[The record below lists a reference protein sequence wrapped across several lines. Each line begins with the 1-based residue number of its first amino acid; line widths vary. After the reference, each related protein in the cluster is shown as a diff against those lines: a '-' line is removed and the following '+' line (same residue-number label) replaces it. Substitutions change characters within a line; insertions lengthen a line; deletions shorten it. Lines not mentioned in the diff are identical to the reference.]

1 MKHQTHQKKHVLE
14 ISKTKEDPLLELNVH
29 KLVFMLA
36 RAITMAIA
44 IAILMTTGTRGN
56 GTRPD

>member
-1 MKHQTHQKKHVLE
+1 MKKKHVLE
-14 ISKTKEDPLLELNVH
+14 ISKTREDPLLELNVH
-29 KLVFMLA
+29 KLVSMLA

-44 IAILMTTGTRGN
+44 IAILMTTGTRGD

>member
-1 MKHQTHQKKHVLE
+1 MKKKHVLE
-14 ISKTKEDPLLELNVH
+14 ISKTREDPLLELNVH

-44 IAILMTTGTRGN
+44 IAILMTTGTRGD